1 MLCHSYAGK
10 AAADG
15 IGYEIARD
23 FGVIA
28 PVTLYCKVSL

>member
-1 MLCHSYAGK
+1 MVERI
-10 AAADG
+10 ADG

-28 PVTLYCKVSL
+28 PVTPYCKL

>member
-1 MLCHSYAGK
+1 MVERI
-10 AAADG
+10 ADG

-28 PVTLYCKVSL
+28 PVTP